1 MINRLVNTADI
12 AFALKALYFSRPDY
26 GEALAA
32 VALSFGI
39 HPGAIGIIFEPTP
52 IVNITPN
59 APAASTAQ
67 TMPPWSCFK
76 QNG

>member
-1 MINRLVNTADI
+1 MINRLTNTAEI
-12 AFALKALYFSRPDY
+12 TTVLRGLYFSRPDY

-39 HPGAIGIIFEPTP
+39 HPSAIGITFEPTP
-52 IVNITPN
+52 IVNVTPD
-59 APAASTAQ
+59 APAAQ

>member
-1 MINRLVNTADI
+1 MNRLTNTAEI
-12 AFALKALYFSRPDY
+12 ATVLRGLYFSRPDY

-39 HPGAIGIIFEPTP
+39 QPAAIGVVFEPPP
-52 IVNITPN
+52 IVNVTPT
-59 APAASTAQ
+59 APTTSAAQ

-76 QNG
+76 